1 VPGSNAADIVDG
13 FFESDEWGELELEA
27 PSEAPGDLVGDTV
40 FDAGDQP
47 RS

>member
-1 VPGSNAADIVDG
+1 MPGSNAADIVDD

-40 FDAGDQP
+40 VDIDD
-47 RS
+47 